1 MPFPKITAG
10 AILRTFRS
18 LSHNDLDASTPTL
31 VSYRGRTFEMSPE
44 KKETRSQSAPPF
56 TKKPH
61 KAAPLSPVTKPLQA
75 ELGKFQ
81 KKLAKDAVKDPE
93 TVTQTVQMSL
103 AAVYSRAKD
112 QCCQRLL
119 EQGHK
124 AIPEDYFREI
134 GEAAHKAGLSCSEK
148 NGIWTPTA
156 AGANGI
162 ANGIMI
168 PVNSKF
174 PKYCKTPEQIK
185 SNADYVHSKL
195 LEIVEPY
202 ARKSGKAS
210 LIEFDATL
218 AKIAAK
224 YEKPVAAPVIMWETS
239 I

>member
-1 MPFPKITAG
+1 MPPKITYNVISQA
-10 AILRTFRS
+10 FRNLGLKS
-18 LSHNDLDASTPTL
+18 SNASTRILTSYQGHSLQSFQAKTVTRPPKPPSSN
-31 VSYRGRTFEMSPE
+31 VS
-44 KKETRSQSAPPF
+44 
-56 TKKPH
+56 H

-81 KKLAKDAVKDPE
+81 KKLAKDMVKDPE

-112 QCCQRLL
+112 QCCQRLQ

-124 AIPEDYFREI
+124 VIPNDYFREI
-134 GEAAHKAGLSCSEK
+134 GEAALKAGLSCSEK
-148 NGIWTPTA
+148 NDIWTPKA

-162 ANGIMI
+162 ASGIMI

-202 ARKSGKAS
+202 ARNSGKAS

-224 YEKPVAAPVIMWETS
+224 YEKPVAAPVMLWETS
-239 I
+239 V